1 MLLRRSVLASSFSIL
16 AKTERRVVRGR
27 EIKPKLTI
35 VRPMI
40 SSSRMNGGFG
50 AAGRLASNDPNSG
63 FQQAL
68 LAVPEVRKSHRHP
81 SLPGPARRPQ
91 LLPLLKRVAKA
102 YSWDQLDS
110 VYDNYASNLPRPPG
124 LVHCVAI
131 ARWQRQRG
139 PKFAYALRAQAI

>member
-1 MLLRRSVLASSFSIL
+1 MLRRSVLASSFSIL

-50 AAGRLASNDPNSG
+50 GTGRLASNDPNSG

-68 LAVPEVRKSHRHP
+68 LAVPEVRNSHRHP
-81 SLPGPARRPQ
+81 PCLGRPQ
-91 LLPLLKRVAKA
+91 LLPFLKRVAKA
-102 YSWDQLDS
+102 YSWVQLDS

-124 LVHCVAI
+124 LVHCLAI

-139 PKFAYALRAQAI
+139 PKFAHALRAQAI